1 MLILKKILIQKEQL
15 QEQVKKK
22 VMKICDFMEYMIQWN
37 DKIGAY
43 NTVRQL
49 ALCIALLVTF
59 HCLQCK
65 QVGRPFFFSAVMCTY
80 SDMICLHNMIQSYF
94 EFLINN
100 ASGTKSIALD
110 YFFLSTDLTEV
121 GCINA

>member
-37 DKIGAY
+37 GKISAY
-43 NTVRQL
+43 NTVRQCKFT
-49 ALCIALLVTF
+49 LCIALLVTF

-65 QVGRPFFFSAVMCTY
+65 QVGRPFCFSAVMGCT
-80 SDMICLHNMIQSYF
+80 DMICVHIV
-94 EFLINN
+94 I
-100 ASGTKSIALD
+100 
-110 YFFLSTDLTEV
+110 
-121 GCINA
+121 